1 MANREEDAIIL
12 IEKAITICNY
22 FKSLLEED
30 EAMNET
36 FIHCINLIGKL
47 NLIKISL
54 DIKNK
59 WGFSIENQLNESKNL
74 FH

>member
-1 MANREEDAIIL
+1 MTNREEDAIIL
-12 IEKAITICNY
+12 IEKAIAICSY
-22 FKSLLEED
+22 CKSLLEED